1 MKSTS
6 TSQHELSKK
15 EIYDGCQGA
24 HWFEPTLLYDNN
36 DQLKD
41 LAPEL
46 LKILYGY
53 KCYKRYRKELHEEQ
67 AQIFLN
73 NALPAYWYTEGWV
86 TIPVK
91 TEIYSGSSASA
102 RIFNELIINGLVKH
116 SFLIKHRG
124 YNNGLIGRVT
134 RYRMTQKFNDWIS
147 QKNLTP
153 EIPKFPRPK
162 ADIVVK
168 DSNGNKIALS
178 NFDAEKYKQLK
189 RNLDTINDSLEKSD
203 LSLDLTSNEMM
214 QLNQRLYKRSR
225 EDKDQPMPYF
235 TPTKKFLYRTFNNSS
250 FGSGGR
256 FYRGFWQSLPKEYRS
271 RILID
276 DEPTVEADFKCM
288 HSRILY
294 ALEGEEYLKDIYH
307 LDGID
312 EKYRELTKQI
322 FLKIYNAK
330 SLIQTRNSVRKSG
343 VLKNKL
349 DGKFPKGIR
358 SYKDFIS
365 CIERQHPALAKYFY
379 TGVGLRLQNIDSRIA
394 ESIMLRMIKEH
405 DTVALCV
412 HDSFIVKKRY
422 KKELIQ
428 VMQEEYKNETGCNC
442 PIELK
447 N

>member
-1 MKSTS
+1 MTYAPE
-6 TSQHELSKK
+6 HELSKK

-24 HWFEPTLLYDNN
+24 HWFEPTIFYDNN

-41 LAPEL
+41 LVPEL
-46 LKILYGY
+46 LKILYEY
-53 KCYKRYRKELHEEQ
+53 KAYTRYRQALHEEQ

-73 NALPAYWYTEGWV
+73 NALPAYWYTEGWIA
-86 TIPVK
+86 IPVK
-91 TEIYSGSSASA
+91 TENYSGTSASA
-102 RIFNELIINGLVKH
+102 RLFNELIIDGLIRH
-116 SFLIKHRG
+116 GFLIKHLG
-124 YNNGLIGRVT
+124 YNNGLVGRVT
-134 RYRMTQKFNDWIS
+134 RYRMTSEFNNWIDG
-147 QKNLTP
+147 KNLTP
-153 EIPKFPRPK
+153 ETPKFPRPK
-162 ADIVVK
+162 AVIVVK
-168 DSNGNKIALS
+168 DSNRKKIKS
-178 NFDAEKYKQLK
+178 SDFETEKYKQLK
-189 RNLDTINDSLEKSD
+189 RNLEIINDSLETID
-203 LSLDLTSNEMM
+203 LSLDLSASEIKR
-214 QLNQRLYKRSR
+214 LNQRLYQRSR

-235 TPTKKFLYRTFNNSS
+235 AASKKFLSRTFNNSS
-250 FGSGGR
+250 LEHGGR

-276 DEPTVEADFKCM
+276 NEATIEVDFKCM

-312 EKYRELTKQI
+312 EKYRDLTKQI

-330 SLIQTRNSVRKSG
+330 SLSQTRNSVRASG

-358 SYKDFIS
+358 SYNDFIG
-365 CIERQHPALAKYFY
+365 CIERQHPTLAKYFY
-379 TGVGLRLQNIDSRIA
+379 TGIGLRLQNIDSRIA

-405 DTVALCV
+405 NTVALCV